1 MHSWIASVN
10 PHSSD
15 DLFDVGQAMYRL
27 VKSAQWDVIAAAAL
41 EKPFSDFIDIRDDFW
56 PTSDPTDVPR
66 IERVIEAVRLVQ
78 LGEALCDDLYLRFE
92 ALASFVTVFHSL
104 LPLIRTNLRYANIGT
119 TTNPVQETTVE
130 YLSKFMDMQR
140 AVNQV
145 YEERNLGDALHRIQ
159 IGITKSAITKVFN
172 VSLTDLTTPL
182 FPRSEPRPRI
192 VQKKKKN
199 KSKRNRRNRKR
210 KQDMYDQNDVD
221 IDQDELETKPSS
233 PIAQQGDVEIRIE
246 PSTPPPASTIATI
259 AVASSA
265 ERQCSTTVKS
275 TKDNPGTN
283 PASTRPRPAGPVIHH
298 DLPESEKDPLL
309 ALKSKIANIPSRMS
323 DFVKEMSSIFNV
335 KQSKTRNSLA
345 FFDKRTGIPVFGM
358 HRPHAKFV
366 CISKRHELLRHEL
379 SPKAGTCGS
388 Q

>member
-1 MHSWIASVN
+1 
-10 PHSSD
+10 
-15 DLFDVGQAMYRL
+15 
-27 VKSAQWDVIAAAAL
+27 
-41 EKPFSDFIDIRDDFW
+41 
-56 PTSDPTDVPR
+56 
-66 IERVIEAVRLVQ
+66 
-78 LGEALCDDLYLRFE
+78 
-92 ALASFVTVFHSL
+92 
-104 LPLIRTNLRYANIGT
+104 
-119 TTNPVQETTVE
+119 
-130 YLSKFMDMQR
+130 
-140 AVNQV
+140 
-145 YEERNLGDALHRIQ
+145 
-159 IGITKSAITKVFN
+159 
-172 VSLTDLTTPL
+172 
-182 FPRSEPRPRI
+182 
-192 VQKKKKN
+192 
-199 KSKRNRRNRKR
+199 
-210 KQDMYDQNDVD
+210 MYDQNDVD

-358 HRPHAKFV
+358 HRPHGGKMER
-366 CISKRHELLRHEL
+366 IRDDILSRIRSKIRLHFEA
-379 SPKAGTCGS
+379 S
-388 Q
+388 